1 MDKYEFTGETKNF
14 CRTTLHQIRA
24 LKTFGDVRVGE
35 LGGWIEKE
43 NNLSQDNNCW
53 VSGNAWVSGDAKVSG
68 NAWVSGNAKVSG
80 NAWVS
85 DNAWVSGDAKVSGNA
100 WVSDN
105 AWVTKTSDYMIV
117 GPVGSR
123 DQTTTFYK
131 TKNDGICVSCG
142 CFYGTIDEF
151 EKAVEETHGD
161 SKHGIVYRA
170 AIALAKT
177 QLEV

>member
-53 VSGNAWVSGDAKVSG
+53 VSGNAK
-68 NAWVSGNAKVSG
+68 
-80 NAWVS
+80 VS
-85 DNAWVSGDAKVSGNA
+85 DNAWVSGDAKVS
-100 WVSDN
+100 DN
-105 AWVTKTSDYMIV
+105 ARVTKTSDYMIV

>member
-53 VSGNAWVSGDAKVSG
+53 VSGDAR
-68 NAWVSGNAKVSG
+68 
-80 NAWVS
+80 VS

-100 WVSDN
+100 R
-105 AWVTKTSDYMIV
+105 VTKTSDYMIV

>member
-53 VSGNAWVSGDAKVSG
+53 VSGDAR
-68 NAWVSGNAKVSG
+68 
-80 NAWVS
+80 VS
-85 DNAWVSGDAKVSGNA
+85 DNAWVSGDAKVS
-100 WVSDN
+100 DN
-105 AWVTKTSDYMIV
+105 ARVTKTSDYMIV